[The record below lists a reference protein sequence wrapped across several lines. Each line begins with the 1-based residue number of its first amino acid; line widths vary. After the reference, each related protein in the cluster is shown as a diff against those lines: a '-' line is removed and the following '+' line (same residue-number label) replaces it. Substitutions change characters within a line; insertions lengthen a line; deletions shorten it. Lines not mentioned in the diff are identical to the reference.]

1 MITVDEIMTVK
12 PFTLTEVNTLGDAH
26 RLMAEEQIRH
36 VPIVDADQSL
46 VGLVSQTDVIAA
58 THSIL
63 DGRSTEQLTAEEAQ
77 AELGRVMVTE
87 VQTTTPGTSLRQ
99 AALLL
104 HVHKYGCLP
113 VLDEG
118 QLVGIVT
125 DSDFVG
131 VAINLLLQQ
140 EELSFNSEENDGVG
154 EELEEFDDL
163 DDIYVETDEE
173 DHWSR
178 ADL

>member
-87 VQTTTPGTSLRQ
+87 VQTTTPGR
-99 AALLL
+99 
-104 HVHKYGCLP
+104 
-113 VLDEG
+113 
-118 QLVGIVT
+118 
-125 DSDFVG
+125 
-131 VAINLLLQQ
+131 NLLSLAA
-140 EELSFNSEENDGVG
+140 SN
-154 EELEEFDDL
+154 
-163 DDIYVETDEE
+163 
-173 DHWSR
+173 
-178 ADL
+178 